1 MTPRIG
7 KIALGSWGRPGLIID
22 LHGREEFGRVHL
34 YAVLRYAE
42 GDTETLPV
50 DGLGAW

>member
-1 MTPRIG
+1 MKVAVG
-7 KIALGSWGRPGLIID
+7 KLATGSWGRVGKIID
-22 LHGREEFGRVHL
+22 LHGREEAGRIYL